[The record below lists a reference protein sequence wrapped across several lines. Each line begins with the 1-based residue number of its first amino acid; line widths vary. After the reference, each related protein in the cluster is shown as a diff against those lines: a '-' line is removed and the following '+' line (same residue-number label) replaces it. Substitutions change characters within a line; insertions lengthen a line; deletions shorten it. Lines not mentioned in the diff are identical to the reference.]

1 MRFTKTDPQLGE
13 LVVETSSKAEA
24 LQLRASGYQQQD
36 DDGAAAEEPAV
47 PARRKDRAPAVRG
60 PHRGRRARGV
70 LTPLPLSARKVDTHG

>member
-36 DDGAAAEEPAV
+36 DDGAAAEEPDV
-47 PARRKDRAPAVRG
+47 PARRKERTPRPDAAADDAAPA
-60 PHRGRRARGV
+60 A
-70 LTPLPLSARKVDTHG
+70 S